1 MIMIKIFCQ
10 YIAFITLLFFVLNTN
25 SFGQCKAVFSIEKA
39 CEGDSVIFKNLSQN
53 SDKFIWRFGD
63 GTTSIDHSP
72 KHLYGRKIDLPNA
85 TLVALNNN
93 GCTDSITEPVYI
105 NQKPNPDFNYSVRHG
120 EIIFDALERF
130 ATKYKW
136 YFFSRDSAI
145 DITSSFTYLTTRSR
159 IDSVCLYLENAAG
172 CYDNTCKEIDLQVG
186 IENQNI
192 ISDLEFYPNPSN
204 GQFNIIKRIKNIN
217 IEWEVVDQY
226 GKSVKKLQ
234 LRSGYNSV
242 DLNLISGIY
251 FLKSSQDG
259 WIINRRLVVIN

>member
-1 MIMIKIFCQ
+1 MIMIKILCQ
-10 YIAFITLLFFVLNTN
+10 YIAFISMIFFVLNTN
-25 SFGQCKAVFSIEKA
+25 SFGQCKAVFRIEKA

-63 GTTSIDHSP
+63 GTSSSEHSP

-93 GCTDSITEPVYI
+93 GCADSITKPVFI
-105 NQKPNPDFNYSVRHG
+105 DQKPNPDFNYSVRHG

-136 YFFSRDSAI
+136 YFSTRDSTI
-145 DITSSFTYLTTRSR
+145 DTTNSFTYLTTRS
-159 IDSVCLYLENAAG
+159 IFDSVCLYLENAAG
-172 CYDNTCKEIDLQVG
+172 CYDDTCKEIDLKVG
-186 IENQNI
+186 FENQNI
-192 ISDLEFYPNPSN
+192 ISDLEFYPNPSK
-204 GQFNIIKRIKNIN
+204 GQFNIIKPIKNIN

-234 LRSGYNSV
+234 LRFEYNSV
-242 DLNLISGIY
+242 DLSLPNGIY
-251 FLKSSQDG
+251 FLKSSQNG
-259 WIINRRLVVIN
+259 WIINRRIVVIN